1 MPRLIVKD
9 DGYVTSVIYDD
20 TVTLTDLPS
29 GMSVVEVDNIPEPI
43 LDGTKGHIM
52 KYENGQISYEYY
64 DIPPTMDAQIQQL
77 QERITLM
84 QQALD
89 DLLLGGM

>member
-20 TVTLTDLPS
+20 NVSLPDLPAE
-29 GMSVVEVDNIPEPI
+29 MSVVEVDNIPNPI
-43 LDGTKGHIM
+43 IDGTKGHIM
-52 KYENGQISYEYY
+52 KYEDGQISYEYY
-64 DIPPTMDAQIQQL
+64 DILPTMDAQIQQL
-77 QERITLM
+77 QERITLL